1 MKNIEKLKIELEDM
15 EEKYNKLSAF
25 ISSDEYTTI
34 PIGEQTHLEMQIRAM
49 GSYIIVLQLRLEEK
63 E

>member
-15 EEKYNKLSAF
+15 QQKYSKLSAF
-25 ISSDEYTTI
+25 LDSGEYATLPTR
-34 PIGEQTHLEMQIRAM
+34 EKHYLEIQIRAM